1 MYSKNFFQTTYLN
14 LKKNPLQVIVF
25 LSAIILLFIIFF
37 FHKHYPTHDEIIT
50 FDRYLR
56 WHTFLRR
63 DAPNNHLLIS
73 LIGTISN
80 SIFSFNFYLLRFFS
94 FISLIGILLIYIKLY
109 KNYYIFLF
117 FFISIISSERIINY
131 SYLFRGYYLS
141 SFISVIIFYYLYKY
155 YFKKNNNKYISISF
169 FLLFLLCIHALYT
182 LYIVIPIISSLFI
195 FSLKEK
201 KFKLFAQKFFIFFLL
216 PTTSVYFLIIIITGF
231 SNEFSG
237 NLNIKYL
244 LNNLTTVVTKSFKP
258 GIIAIFF
265 DENVQVLN
273 PGLNPLVKINDLDAV
288 SFLSPLSSRLITLKS
303 FYGLINSEPIIFFIL
318 FFSFILAVVRSLLG
332 KFNVYDSIVLIF
344 FTFYFFLNVNPF
356 VRVFISFIYFF
367 IFYIVYNL
375 ETIIKYSFLNIIFR
389 NNFLSFLFCTL
400 SLIITVPYININNN
414 YLQELKSKIKF
425 IDNFK
430 NNCDLANKILD
441 QEHIWILIN
450 FYPNRCYYKYD
461 FLKKINIISNTKLNV
476 EYKKK
481 EISSIFFKN
490 K

>member
-1 MYSKNFFQTTYLN
+1 MYSSIFLKTTFLN
-14 LKKNPLQVIVF
+14 LKKNPLKIIVF
-25 LSAIILLFIIFF
+25 FSSIILLFIIFF
-37 FHKHYPTHDEIIT
+37 TYKHYPMHDEIIT

-94 FISLIGILLIYIKLY
+94 FLSLIGIFLIYTKLY
-109 KNYYIFLF
+109 KNFYIFLF
-117 FFISIISSERIINY
+117 FYFSIIFSELIINY
-131 SYLFRGYYLS
+131 SYVFRGYYLG
-141 SFISVIIFYYLYKY
+141 SFISVIIFSCLYKY
-155 YFKKNNNKYISISF
+155 YFKKSNIKYISISF

-201 KFKLFAQKFFIFFLL
+201 KFKLFVKKFLIFFLI
-216 PTTSVYFLIIIITGF
+216 PTLILYFLIIIITGF

-244 LNNLTTVVTKSFKP
+244 FNNLTTVVTKSFKP

-265 DENVQVLN
+265 DENVRVLN
-273 PGLNPLVKINDLDAV
+273 PGLDRLVKINDPDTV
-288 SFLSPLSSRLITLKS
+288 SFLLSLSSRLTTLKN
-303 FYGLINSEPIIFFIL
+303 FFNLLYSEPVIFFIL
-318 FFSFILAVVRSLLG
+318 LFSFLLAIVRSFLG
-332 KFNVYDSIVLIF
+332 KFNVYDSIVLF
-344 FTFYFFLNVNPF
+344 FFIFYFFLNIPPP
-356 VRVFISFIYFF
+356 VRVYISFIFF
-367 IFYIVYNL
+367 FMFYIVYNL
-375 ETIIKYSFLNIIFR
+375 EFIIKYSFLNIIFR

-400 SLIITVPYININNN
+400 SLIITSPYINLNNN
-414 YLQELKSKIKF
+414 YLKELENKIKL

-430 NNCDLANKILD
+430 NDCDQANKILD
-441 QEHIWILIN
+441 QDHIWILIN
-450 FYPNRCYYKYD
+450 FYPKNCYYKYD
-461 FLKKINIISNTKLNV
+461 YIKKINTISNTKLDV
-476 EYKKK
+476 DYKKK

>member
-1 MYSKNFFQTTYLN
+1 MLTIYLS
-14 LKKNPLQVIVF
+14 LKKNPLIIIVF
-25 LSAIILLFIIFF
+25 LLAIILLVIIFLF
-37 FHKHYPTHDEIIT
+37 NKHYPIHDEIIT

-63 DAPNNHLLIS
+63 DAPNNHLLTS

-80 SIFSFNFYLLRFFS
+80 SIFSFNFNLLRFFS
-94 FISLIGILLIYIKLY
+94 FISLIGILLIYTKLY

-117 FFISIISSERIINY
+117 FYISIISSELIINY

-182 LYIVIPIISSLFI
+182 LYIVIPIIASLFI

-201 KFKLFAQKFFIFFLL
+201 KFKFFTKKFLIFFLL
-216 PTTSVYFLIIIITGF
+216 PTTSVYFLVIIITGF

-244 LNNLTTVVTKSFKP
+244 LNNLTTVVTQSFKP

-273 PGLNPLVKINDLDAV
+273 PGLKDPSIKINTPEAV

-303 FYGLINSEPIIFFIL
+303 LYGLINSEPIIFFIL
-318 FFSFILAVVRSLLG
+318 FFSFLLAVVKSLLG
-332 KFNVYDSIVLIF
+332 KFNIYDSIVLIF
-344 FTFYFFLNVNPF
+344 FIFYFFLNINPF
-356 VRVFISFIYFF
+356 VRVFVSFIYFF

-400 SLIITVPYININNN
+400 SLIITLPYININNN
-414 YLQELKSKIKF
+414 YLQELKNKIELINK
-425 IDNFK
+425 FK
-430 NNCDLANKILD
+430 NDCDRANKILD
-441 QEHIWILIN
+441 QYHIWILIN

-461 FLKKINIISNTKLNV
+461 YLKKINIISNTKLSV

-481 EISSIFFKN
+481 EISSIFFKS